1 MRPDVVVIGGGVVGC
16 ATAVYLLREAPGLR
30 VIVVEPDPTY
40 RLAATPRA
48 SGGVRQ
54 LFTRPENILLSQHT
68 LEVIR
73 EWDSF
78 AATADGPP
86 AGLGWR
92 PQGYL
97 FIAAPEHT
105 RALRANYEVQVAHG
119 VNALWLSPQELPS
132 AYPEILAEDLGGAV
146 FSPEDGWL
154 DPQAMLDGLRRK
166 AIDLGAQFVRDRV
179 RGLGLGVHRVEVVEL
194 DSGDPLRPNAV
205 VNAAGVWAPEIAA
218 WAGLP
223 MPVEP
228 MRRFEY
234 HVLAPADYAG
244 LPFLK
249 DPHGLAIRP
258 EGTGLSVGL
267 VDFGEP
273 SGFSLDIDHGYFDRA
288 VWPALA
294 RRLPGLDR
302 LRLHST
308 RVGLY
313 DQNRLDGNPVI
324 GNQPGRMD
332 NFYVATGFSGHGLM
346 HALGVG
352 RGLAELI
359 VHDGYRSIDLGR
371 LGYERI
377 PAGQPYAEIGI
388 R

>member
-1 MRPDVVVIGGGVVGC
+1 MSVDVVVIGGGVVGC
-16 ATAVYLLREAPGLR
+16 STAVYLMLEAPGAR
-30 VIVVEPDPTY
+30 VCVVEPDPTY
-40 RLAATPRA
+40 SLAATPRA

-54 LFTRPENILLSQHT
+54 LFTQPENILLSRHT

-73 EWDSF
+73 EWDCF

-92 PQGYL
+92 QQGYL
-97 FIAAPEHT
+97 FIAAPEHAG
-105 RALRANYEVQVAHG
+105 ALRANHEVQVALG
-119 VNALWLSPQELPS
+119 VKALWLSKEELLS
-132 AYPEILAEDLGGAV
+132 RYPEILVEDLAGAV
-146 FSPEDGWL
+146 LSPDDGWL
-154 DPQAMLDGLRRK
+154 DPHAMLDGLRRK
-166 AIDLGAQFVRDRV
+166 AIDLGARFVKDRV
-179 RGLGLGVHRVEVVEL
+179 SGLGLGVRRVDSVEL
-194 DSGDPLRPNAV
+194 EGGETLHPKAI
-205 VNAAGVWAPEIAA
+205 VNAAGVWAPELAA
-218 WAGLP
+218 QAGMP
-223 MPVEP
+223 VPVEP
-228 MRRFEY
+228 MRRFEH
-234 HVLAPADYAG
+234 HVLAHGDFAA

-249 DPHGLAIRP
+249 DPYGLAIRP

-267 VDFGEP
+267 VDVNEP
-273 SGFSLDIDHGYFDRA
+273 GGFNLDIDHGYFDRA

-308 RVGLY
+308 TVGLY

-324 GNQPGRMD
+324 GNWPGERE
-332 NFYVATGFSGHGLM
+332 NFYVATGFSGHGMM

-359 VHDGYRSIDLGR
+359 VHGAYRSIDLTR
-371 LGYERI
+371 LGYHRI
-377 PAGQPYAEIGI
+377 PESAPYPEIGI

>member
-1 MRPDVVVIGGGVVGC
+1 MNPDVLIAGGGVVGC
-16 ATAVYLLREAPGLR
+16 ATAVYLMLEEPGSR
-30 VIVVEPDPTY
+30 VCVVEPDPTY
-40 RLAATPRA
+40 SLAATPRA

-78 AATADGPP
+78 AATEDGPP

-92 PQGYL
+92 QQGYL

-105 RALRANYEVQVAHG
+105 GALRANHEVQVAHG
-119 VNALWLSPQELPS
+119 VKALWLSHEELFS
-132 AYPEILAEDLGGAV
+132 RYPEILAEDLGGAV
-146 FSPEDGWL
+146 LSLDDGWL
-154 DPQAMLDGLRRK
+154 DPHAMLDGLRRK
-166 AIDLGAQFVRDRV
+166 AIDLGARFLKDRV
-179 RGLGLGVHRVEVVEL
+179 RGLGLGVRRVDTVEL
-194 DSGDPLRPNAV
+194 EGGETLRPNVV
-205 VNAAGVWAPEIAA
+205 VNAAGVWAPELAA
-218 WAGLP
+218 RAGMP
-223 MPVEP
+223 VPVEP
-228 MRRFEY
+228 MRRFEH
-234 HVLAPADYAG
+234 HVLAPGDFAD

-249 DPHGLAIRP
+249 DPYGLAVRP

-267 VDFGEP
+267 VDFDEP
-273 SGFSLDIDHGYFDRA
+273 GGFNLDIDHGYFDRA

-308 RVGLY
+308 TVGLY

-324 GNQPGRMD
+324 GNRPGEME
-332 NFYVATGFSGHGLM
+332 NFHVATGFSGHGLM

-359 VHDGYRSIDLGR
+359 VHGAYRSIDLTR
-371 LGYERI
+371 LGYQRI
-377 PAGQPYAEIGI
+377 AEGAPYGEIGI